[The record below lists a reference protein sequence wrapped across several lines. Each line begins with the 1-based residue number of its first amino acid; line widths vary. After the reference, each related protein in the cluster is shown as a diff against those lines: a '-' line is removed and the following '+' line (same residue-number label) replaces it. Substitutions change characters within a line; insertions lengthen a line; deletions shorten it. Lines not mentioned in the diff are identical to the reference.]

1 MLPSPISTYPPQV
14 LILAGSD
21 SSGGAG
27 VQADIKA
34 VHANGAY
41 AASVITSVT
50 AQNTREIRTVFD
62 LPLRVIEAQ
71 VKAIADDF
79 QIDAVKTGML
89 SSKAIVRRVVLL
101 LATARN
107 LVVDPVMVSKS
118 GTSLLAQDAVS
129 LLKSHLI
136 PLAALVTPN
145 VPEAERLTGLRITS
159 LDDAEAAARKIHQMG
174 CGAVLIKGGHLPS
187 VSERASDLL
196 FDGQEMIRFRGEPL
210 DGAAPHGMGCTLA
223 SAIAAHLARGVSLRE
238 AVQNA
243 KAYVAGAMRHPLAIG
258 REGGHRP
265 VDHFYALGF
274 PSLTKEG
281 NPFQLTSSP
290 TVVA

>member
-1 MLPSPISTYPPQV
+1 MLSSPVPTPPPQV

-41 AASVITSVT
+41 AVSVITSVT
-50 AQNTREIRTVFD
+50 AQNTREITTVFD

-71 VKAIADDF
+71 VRAITDDF
-79 QIDAVKTGML
+79 QIAAVKTGML

-101 LATARN
+101 LSTARN

-118 GTSLLAQDAVS
+118 GVSLLAQDAVS
-129 LLKSHLI
+129 LLQSHLI

-145 VPEAERLTGLRITS
+145 VPEAERLTGLRIAS

-187 VSERASDLL
+187 ASERASDLL
-196 FDGQEMIRFRGEPL
+196 FDGREITRFQGTPL
-210 DGAAPHGMGCTLA
+210 EGTVPHGMGCTLA
-223 SAIAAHLARGVSLRE
+223 SAIAAHLARGAPLRE
-238 AVQNA
+238 AIQNA
-243 KAYVAGAMRHPLAIG
+243 KTYVAGAMRHTLAIG

-265 VDHFYALGF
+265 VDHFYDVRG
-274 PSLTKEG
+274 TG
-281 NPFQLTSSP
+281 
-290 TVVA
+290 